1 MEWDLVLARRHQQ
14 WAGVIA
20 GANYVLK
27 CTAATIATYH
37 WLISQY
43 RRLNCSFTTDNI
55 QDIWLQNYATLFYH
69 ALANLRHTAAW
80 EARLNLMK
88 NDTMPNSP
96 YSAAPLRSPQ
106 AASHFPESPRL
117 LADIGGTNARF
128 ALESADGVV
137 EAATTLP
144 CAMHANLIDAL
155 RAFLAGPQAQ
165 AVCGTPI
172 RHAAIAIANPV
183 DGDQVRMTNHHWA
196 FSIEAVRREMGF
208 DTFVVVNDFTA
219 LAMALPCLASSQK
232 HQVGGGAARPNSAV
246 GLIGA
251 GTGLGISGLVPS
263 GEQWIALDS
272 EGGHVTWSPVDERE
286 VAILRFAWRQFE
298 HVSAERMLSG
308 NGLELIYR
316 ALADLHGIPGETL
329 NAAQISQRAMSGD
342 CALAVET
349 VDCFCGMIGTIAGN
363 VALTLGATGGI
374 YIGGGIVPRLGD
386 HFVNSAFRQRF
397 EQKGRFSS
405 YLAQIPVFV
414 ITTPYPAFLG
424 VSKILAQKMQA
435 QHQMPN
441 TIRCI

>member
-1 MEWDLVLARRHQQ
+1 
-14 WAGVIA
+14 
-20 GANYVLK
+20 
-27 CTAATIATYH
+27 
-37 WLISQY
+37 
-43 RRLNCSFTTDNI
+43 
-55 QDIWLQNYATLFYH
+55 
-69 ALANLRHTAAW
+69 
-80 EARLNLMK
+80 
-88 NDTMPNSP
+88 MPNSQ
-96 YSAAPLRSPQ
+96 YSAAPLRSSQ
-106 AASHFPESPRL
+106 AALPFPESPRL

-128 ALESADGVV
+128 ALESADGLV
-137 EAATTLP
+137 EAVTTLP

-165 AVCGTPI
+165 AVCRAPI

-208 DTFVVVNDFTA
+208 DTFVVANDFTA
-219 LAMALPCLASSQK
+219 LAMGLPYLSSSQK
-232 HQVGGGAARPNSAV
+232 HQVGGGEARPNSVV

-263 GEQWIALDS
+263 GDQWTALDS
-272 EGGHVTWSPVDERE
+272 EGGHVTWSPADERE

-316 ALADLHGIPGETL
+316 ALADLRAIPGETL
-329 NAAQISQRAMSGD
+329 NAAQISQRAMRGD

-349 VDCFCGMIGTIAGN
+349 VDCFCAMIGTIAGN
-363 VALTLGATGGI
+363 VALTLGATGGV

-386 HFVNSAFRQRF
+386 YFVNSAFRQRF

-424 VSKILAQKMQA
+424 VSKILTQKMQA
-435 QHQMPN
+435 QHQLPN
-441 TIRCI
+441 PIRCA